1 MVGAVLQ
8 AGAGA
13 LRTVDAQVPQRD
25 TTRRD
30 SVRAPGDTLAV
41 PIPPQED
48 APIED
53 STIAVAGLDTLRDTL
68 QAPLARAELPLVLE
82 IGESYRWDRDALF
95 ASGAISLAELL
106 ARIPGFT
113 SFTSGWISTPSIGAF
128 AGDPARVRVF
138 YDGVALDVLDPTDRG
153 LMDLSDIQ
161 LWTLEEVLVER
172 GATEI
177 RVHLRSWRVER
188 VVPVTRTDI
197 GTGDE
202 RTNVFRGFYGK
213 RWRNGAALQ
222 VAAQQWGSNAEYLW
236 GADGDELSI
245 VARTGWARGSWSADG
260 FLITARRSRNQ
271 QRTFLDAFDAL
282 PSLDRTRSLAYVR
295 LGYGD
300 PAAGPWAQLLASS
313 QRVSAEYPASDVG
326 AIERSR
332 PQYVATGGFSRWGL
346 RLSGT
351 ARLRTGGEDEELSGS
366 ARAAWERSFG
376 GIVALVERDAADTVD
391 RAEIAARI
399 SPVPWLSL
407 VATAGRTIEDFAG
420 VARLPGGLPNPLDSG
435 IVVVSQEEVT
445 YARGELGVR
454 LRDTWLGAGVLA
466 RSESRLAGLAPFD
479 PAYIPV
485 RDAAATGVFAT
496 ARGRLWRDVHVDAM
510 ATVWDSASYHRPRW
524 QTRTTLVLVTN
535 WLDRFPSGDFA
546 VRLGVTH
553 EYRSDV
559 RFQTTDGIRI
569 APGVVEGTIVNS
581 TISTQLEIRL
591 LDAVLYWQLRNLT
604 GNYTQEVPGFLRPR
618 QTNLYGV
625 RWDFT
630 N

>member
-1 MVGAVLQ
+1 MVGAVLH
-8 AGAGA
+8 AGGGA
-13 LRTVDAQVPQRD
+13 LRPLDAQVPRPD
-25 TTRRD
+25 TVRRD
-30 SVRAPGDTLAV
+30 SVRAPGDTIAV

-53 STIAVAGLDTLRDTL
+53 SARVLAEPDTLRDTL
-68 QAPLARAELPLVLE
+68 QAPLARASLPVVLE

-128 AGDPARVRVF
+128 AGDPSRVRVF
-138 YDGVALDVLDPTDRG
+138 YDGVAVEVLDPVARG
-153 LMDLSDIQ
+153 LMDLADVQ

-177 RVHLRSWRVER
+177 RVHLRSWRVDR
-188 VVPVTRTDI
+188 IVPVTRTDI

-236 GADGDELSI
+236 GADGDELSLF
-245 VARTGWARGSWSADG
+245 ARTGWARGRWSADG
-260 FLITARRSRNQ
+260 FLLTARRSRNEQ
-271 QRTFLDAFDAL
+271 PTFLEVFDAL
-282 PSLDRTRSLAYVR
+282 PGLDRTRSLAYLRVA
-295 LGYGD
+295 YGD
-300 PAAGPWAQLLASS
+300 PAAGPWGQLLAST
-313 QRVSAEYPASDVG
+313 QRVSAEYSGAD
-326 AIERSR
+326 AIERSGA
-332 PQYVATGGFSRWGL
+332 QYIATGGFSRWGL
-346 RLSGT
+346 RLNGT
-351 ARLRTGGEDEELSGS
+351 ARLRTGEAEEEFSGDV
-366 ARAAWERSFG
+366 RAAWERSLG
-376 GIVALVERDAADTVD
+376 GITAFVERDRADSVD

-399 SPVPWLSL
+399 SPLSWLSL
-407 VATAGRTIEDFAG
+407 VATAGRTIEG
-420 VARLPGGLPNPLDSG
+420 VSGIVRLSGGVPNPLDTG
-435 IVVVSQEEVT
+435 IVVVAHDEVT
-445 YARGELGVR
+445 YGRGELGVR
-454 LRDTWLGAGVLA
+454 LNDTWIGAGVITRTA
-466 RSESRLAGLAPFD
+466 SRLPGLTAFD
-479 PAYIPV
+479 SSYVAV
-485 RDAAATGVFAT
+485 RDDAATGVFAT

-510 ATVWDSASYHRPRW
+510 VTVWDSASYHRPRL
-524 QTRTTLVLVTN
+524 QTRTTLVLITR

-559 RFQTTDGIRI
+559 LFQAGDELRV